1 LTNTTKCIIFTTN
14 DVVLKKKSAKYSIKE
29 GDRPLSLVMEKE
41 MPFDH
46 ETNFSAIIKDDAHL
60 LINKSRTGM
69 AMYQI
74 ENLMKRYDLTLKEM
88 AAVLNIS
95 ERTLQRYED
104 KDVLSKDASE
114 RALHL
119 QRLYE
124 RGADVFGTLDN
135 FCGWMKSP
143 VLIFSNEKPISF
155 LDTIFG
161 FELLEQELGRIEH
174 GIFA

>member
-1 LTNTTKCIIFTTN
+1 
-14 DVVLKKKSAKYSIKE
+14 LKKKPIRYPIKE
-29 GDRPLSLVMEKE
+29 QPATLVMDKE
-41 MPFDH
+41 VPYNS
-46 ETNFSAIIKDDAHL
+46 ESSFSSIIKDDAHY
-60 LINKSRTGM
+60 LINRSRNGM

-88 AAVLNIS
+88 ASVLNIS

-124 RGADVFGTLDN
+124 SGADVFGTLDN
-135 FCGWMKSP
+135 FCDWMKSP
-143 VLIFSNEKPISF
+143 ILIFSNEKPISF

>member
-1 LTNTTKCIIFTTN
+1 
-14 DVVLKKKSAKYSIKE
+14 LKKKPTRYPIKE
-29 GDRPLSLVMEKE
+29 QPATLVMDKE
-41 MPFDH
+41 VPY
-46 ETNFSAIIKDDAHL
+46 FSESSFSSIIKDDAQH
-60 LINKSRTGM
+60 LINRSRNGM

-88 AAVLNIS
+88 ASVLNIS

-124 RGADVFGTLDN
+124 RGAEVFGTLDK
-135 FCGWMKSP
+135 FCGWMKAEI
-143 VLIFSNEKPISF
+143 LIFNNEMPISF

-161 FELLEQELGRIEH
+161 FELLEQELGRIEY

>member
-1 LTNTTKCIIFTTN
+1 MPYYTE
-14 DVVLKKKSAKYSIKE
+14 SSYSSI
-29 GDRPLSLVMEKE
+29 V
-41 MPFDH
+41 
-46 ETNFSAIIKDDAHL
+46 KDDAHL
-60 LINKSRTGM
+60 LINKSRNGM

-74 ENLMKRYDLTLKEM
+74 ENLMKRYYLTLKEM

-124 RGADVFGTLDN
+124 RGADVFGTLDK
-135 FCGWMKSP
+135 FKGWMKASI
-143 VLIFSNEKPISF
+143 LIFNNEQPISF

>member
-1 LTNTTKCIIFTTN
+1 M
-14 DVVLKKKSAKYSIKE
+14 KKKSIKYPVKE
-29 GDRPLSLVMEKE
+29 QPATLVMDKE
-41 MPFDH
+41 MPFYT
-46 ETNFSAIIKDDAHL
+46 ESSFSSIVKDDAHL
-60 LINKSRTGM
+60 LINKSRNGM

-88 AAVLNIS
+88 ASVLNIS

-124 RGADVFGTLDN
+124 RGLAVFGTLDN
-135 FCGWMKSP
+135 FCDWMKSP

>member
-1 LTNTTKCIIFTTN
+1 
-14 DVVLKKKSAKYSIKE
+14 LKKKPARYPIKE
-29 GDRPLSLVMEKE
+29 QPAIQVMDKE
-41 MPFDH
+41 MPYYT
-46 ETNFSAIIKDDAHL
+46 ESSYSSIVKDDAHL
-60 LINKSRTGM
+60 LINKSRNGM

-124 RGADVFGTLDN
+124 RGADVFGTLDK
-135 FCGWMKSP
+135 FKGWMKASI
-143 VLIFSNEKPISF
+143 LIFNNEQPISF

>member
-1 LTNTTKCIIFTTN
+1 LTNTTKCIKFVTN
-14 DVVLKKKSAKYSIKE
+14 VVLVKKKPLKYSTKE
-29 GDRPLSLVMEKE
+29 QPVRLVKEKDLPVFAE
-41 MPFDH
+41 VSYASIV
-46 ETNFSAIIKDDAHL
+46 TDDAHR
-60 LINKSRTGM
+60 LIDRSRNGM
-69 AMYQI
+69 TMYQI

-104 KDVLSKDASE
+104 EDILSKDASE

-124 RGADVFGTLDN
+124 RGADVLGTLAN
-135 FCGWMKSP
+135 FCDWMKSP
-143 VLIFSNEKPISF
+143 VLIFSNEMPITF